1 MELELEALRA
11 LLKPA
16 WTVWM
21 VLLFVGIATYAFW
34 PGNRQRFDALARI
47 PLDDDNDA
55 ARSAR
60 PKD

>member
-1 MELELEALRA
+1 MGIELEALRA

-21 VLLFVGIATYAFW
+21 VLLFAGIAAYAFW
-34 PGNRQRFDALARI
+34 PANRRRFDALGRI
-47 PLDDDNDA
+47 PLEDDNHA
-55 ARSAR
+55 ARASR